1 MSQSNKIKGI
11 SLDKN
16 LDNALRLSDEDL
28 RKLEIPLGN
37 RSKTYRFFEIL
48 PGAMSYLVIATPL
61 LVGIWRADI
70 AGYLVLLFMLIWFF
84 RTVSMAYKA
93 LVTLATNR
101 EMAGTDWWALLKN
114 DYENANKNLNDLEKA
129 KNLSRLDKFR
139 KRCLIK
145 FEISTDE
152 VLKPEE
158 LIHVVMIPMVSEPYE
173 VVRGAVLAAAE
184 QNYDVKNKVIL
195 QLCPEERARH
205 ANAEVVAKLKDEFE
219 DKFLSLIVSEHPA
232 GIEGEL
238 IGKGGNIN
246 WAAKELLVE
255 LSKMGIDYEKVM
267 ITGMDA
273 DCIMDKQYLAHLSYV
288 YLLNLNRDNASYQPL
303 ALYTNNIW
311 DAPAPMRVLAV
322 GNSFYTLLQ
331 ASRPHLQRNFSS
343 HSQSLAALLVTNFWS
358 SKTIVEDGHQY
369 WRSFMAFKGRY
380 RVESMFV
387 PNYQDAVLGENYR
400 KSLKAQFVQLRRWAY
415 GVSDIPYIF
424 TRGVAGKD
432 KIDGVPFWPAF
443 VRFLR
448 HLENDISWAAAP
460 VILAVGAWLPI
471 IFARDSDASI
481 VAHQLPDVAR
491 WVQILASVGVLS
503 SVYVAFR
510 ILPKRPERYKKSR
523 SIFMWLQ
530 WVLIP
535 ITGLIYGSTTGFNAQ
550 TRLMIGKRLEKF
562 DFTEKFRR

>member
-1 MSQSNKIKGI
+1 MSGKQEAVEDN
-11 SLDKN
+11 LDKS
-16 LDNALRLSDEDL
+16 LRLSEEDL
-28 RKLEIPLGN
+28 RKLEIPLEK
-37 RSKTYRFFEIL
+37 RSKLYRFFEIL
-48 PGAMSYLVIATPL
+48 PGAMSYLVVATPL
-61 LVGIWRADI
+61 IVGIWRADI
-70 AGYLVLLFMLIWFF
+70 AGFLILFFMLIWFF
-84 RTVSMAYKA
+84 RTVAMAVKA
-93 LVTLATNR
+93 LSTLATTR
-101 EMAGTDWWALLKN
+101 DMEGTDWLALLKD
-114 DYENANKNLNDLEKA
+114 DYKNASERLNSLEKSR
-129 KNLSRLDKFR
+129 KLSRLDKFR
-139 KRCLIK
+139 KACLIK
-145 FEISTDE
+145 LEISTDE
-152 VLKPEE
+152 TLEPED

-173 VVRGAVLAAAE
+173 VVRGAVLAAVE
-184 QNYDVKNKVIL
+184 QNYDVKNRVIL
-195 QLCPEERARH
+195 QLCPEERARKS
-205 ANAEVVAKLKDEFE
+205 NAEVVSKLKAEFK
-219 DKFLSLIVSEHPA
+219 DKFLNLIVSEHPA
-232 GIEGEL
+232 GLEGEL

-255 LSKMGIDYEKVM
+255 LDRMGIAYERVM

-273 DCIMDKQYLAHLSYV
+273 DCIMEKQYLAHLSYV
-288 YLLNLNRDNASYQPL
+288 YLINLNRDNASYQPL

-343 HSQSLAALLVTNFWS
+343 HSQSLASLLVTNFWS

-369 WRSFMAFKGRY
+369 WRSYMAFKGRY

-387 PNYQDAVLGENYR
+387 PNYQDAVLNENYR
-400 KSLKAQFVQLRRWAY
+400 KTLMAQFKQLQRWAY
-415 GVSDIPYIF
+415 GVSDIPYIW
-424 TRGVAGKD
+424 TRGIAGKD
-432 KIDGVPFWPAF
+432 KIDGVPFWPVF

-460 VILAVGAWLPI
+460 VLLAVGAWLPI

-481 VAHQLPDVAR
+481 VAHQLPEVAR
-491 WVQILASVGVLS
+491 WVQTLASVGVLS

-530 WVLIP
+530 WILIP

-550 TRLMIGKRLEKF
+550 TRLILGKRLEKF

>member
-1 MSQSNKIKGI
+1 MANQQTAKE
-11 SLDKN
+11 KN
-16 LDNALRLSDEDL
+16 LNNSLRLSEEDL
-28 RKLEIPLGN
+28 RKLEIPLEN

-48 PGAMSYLVIATPL
+48 PGVMSYMVVATPL
-61 LVGIWRADI
+61 LVGIWRADV
-70 AGYLVLLFMLIWFF
+70 AGFLVLLFMLVWFF

-93 LVTLATNR
+93 LSTLATTR
-101 EMAGTDWWALLKN
+101 EMEGTDWWKLLVDDYKN
-114 DYENANKNLNDLEKA
+114 ATTNLNSLEK
-129 KNLSRLDKFR
+129 KKKLGKLDTFR
-139 KRCLIK
+139 KKCLIK

-152 VLKPEE
+152 TLTPED
-158 LIHVVMIPMVSEPYE
+158 LIHVVMIPMVTEPYE
-173 VVRGAVLAAAE
+173 VVRGAVLAAVE
-184 QNYDVKNKVIL
+184 QNYDTKNKVIL
-195 QLCPEERARH
+195 HLCPEARARKV
-205 ANAEVVAKLKDEFE
+205 NGEVVTKLKEEFG
-219 DKFLSLIVSEHPA
+219 DRFLNLIVSEHPA

-246 WAAKELLVE
+246 FAAKELLVE
-255 LSKMGIDYEKVM
+255 LDKMNIGYERVM

-273 DCIMDKQYLAHLSYV
+273 DCIMDKEYLAHLSYV
-288 YLLNLNRDNASYQPL
+288 YLINLNRDNASYQPL

-343 HSQSLAALLVTNFWS
+343 HSQSLASLLVTNFWS
-358 SKTIVEDGHQY
+358 SKSIVEDGHQY

-400 KSLKAQFVQLRRWAY
+400 NSLKAQFVQLRRWAY
-415 GVSDIPYIF
+415 GVSDISYIW
-424 TRGVAGKD
+424 TRGIAGKD
-432 KIDGVPFWPAF
+432 KIDGVPFWPSF

-471 IFARDSDASI
+471 VFARDSDASI
-481 VAHQLPDVAR
+481 VAHQLPEVAR
-491 WVQILASVGVLS
+491 WVQTLATVGVLS

-535 ITGLIYGSTTGFNAQ
+535 VTGLIYGSTTGFNAQ
-550 TRLMIGKRLEKF
+550 TRLILGKRLEKF
-562 DFTEKFRR
+562 DFTEKFRK